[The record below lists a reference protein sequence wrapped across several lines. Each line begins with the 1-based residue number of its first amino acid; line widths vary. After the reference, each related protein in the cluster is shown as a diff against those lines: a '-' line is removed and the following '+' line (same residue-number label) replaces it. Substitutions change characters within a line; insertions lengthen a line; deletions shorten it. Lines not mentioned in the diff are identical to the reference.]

1 MDTNRIK
8 RFATEARNILKA
20 GIAAKITSLGFDKQ
34 GDVAEENKPQLMQG
48 GSLWKGQIQTE
59 GFFHQWM
66 SLCSRIRQIGIKE
79 VYEEAAYTWFNRLC
93 AIRILQKNGLCQ
105 PVLTYADAARTPV
118 IVDEA
123 RQGRLPQMR
132 EEDRKRLM
140 EYLDDDTKVAEQF
153 AILVTAWCHDNPIMQ
168 QCFGGMAD
176 YTELLL
182 PANILAEGGFVDL
195 LNHTDFITDED
206 FHSPELIG
214 WLYQFYISERKD
226 EVFAKKGK
234 FEADE
239 IPAATQI
246 FTPNWIVKY
255 MVQNTI
261 GRIYLDNNP
270 YEKLVQKKWKYLVGG
285 AVSHCTINNNTE
297 NLCCGETPQLL
308 YDELTDLKVADLAC
322 GSGHILNECF
332 DLLYDLYIIEGY
344 SRAEAIENIF
354 RHNLTGIDL
363 DTRAKQL
370 ATFSLLLKAC
380 QKDNA
385 FADGHCLPNVLDMA
399 GVVPYM
405 NEEKLQDACL
415 QFMGG
420 CENVA
425 GEMLEQDFELLR
437 DAETLGSIMEF
448 NNDKDYLAML
458 RYHYEDWT
466 EGGTDDCSDYI
477 KALLPGVRIILA
489 LTEKYHALVMNPP
502 YMGGGKMNAVLSK
515 YVKEH
520 YEEGKADL
528 FSVFM
533 MMGMEHLVFGGKM
546 AQINMQSWM
555 FLSSFERLRNIF
567 LHNYLIDSMLH
578 LGPRTFDELS
588 GEVVQNTA
596 FVLTNPHRTKVGEM
610 MDYELQALPLEERKA
625 VVAKMIEEV
634 EDGSF
639 NRMIREAKGTYY
651 RLVDG
656 KNCADKEQLFLS
668 HIHGNEDGNRI
679 YYPNV
684 EQKNFEKIPGKPIGY
699 WLSSTAID
707 SFNSLCIG
715 NDSFSSP
722 GIRTGKDSVFIRIW
736 HEVSH
741 NTILFNGY
749 SIDSL
754 KLSKWYPITRGGERR
769 TWYGNLN
776 SVILGQNNFERVQQE
791 CPDYRLREAN
801 YYFKEGITWTMISS
815 SRTSFRLCPK
825 GVLFGNGGPT
835 LYPNKS
841 PYYILGYLNSNVAY
855 SYISL
860 LNPTINCTKSDIE
873 KLPIMFDKDNRIKE
887 IVKQNISISKSDW
900 DAHETSWDFQRNEL
914 LAIGGAV
921 SHCTNNKSLN
931 ERLCGETPQLLKFV
945 NKKEYIYINGNKLP
959 HWNQSD
965 CVQFVTFRLADSLPQ
980 VKLMEYKQIK
990 DEWLANHPKP
1000 WDEATQEEYNN
1011 TIGYK
1016 IDKWLDA
1023 GYGSCM
1029 LKDEKVRKIVEDSI
1043 LHFNGEKYNIH
1054 AYVIMPNHVH
1064 VLFSPVGDNP
1074 VQSIVGSW
1082 KKFSAHEINKML
1094 NRTGSVWER
1103 ESFDRMVRNDGDFEA
1118 KFNYIE
1124 ANPQSLPPSFYTLGG
1139 AVSHCTIDN
1148 NAASLCCGETPQLL
1162 LKDLVEAYKQKWE
1175 RKFMQLHENEEE
1187 LNRQF
1192 ISIYG
1197 LEDELTPD
1205 VPLDEI
1211 TILQQG
1217 EISIAEQ

>member
-66 SLCSRIRQIGIKE
+66 SLYSRIRQIGIKE

-93 AIRILQKNGLCQ
+93 AIRILQKNHLCQ
-105 PVLTYADAARTPV
+105 SVLAYADEARTPV

-123 RQGRLPQMR
+123 RQGRLPQMS

-140 EYLDDDTKVAEQF
+140 EYLDDDTKVTEQF

-168 QCFGGMAD
+168 QCFGGIAD
-176 YTELLL
+176 YTEMLL
-182 PANILAEGGFVDL
+182 PNNILAEGGFVDL
-195 LNHTDFITDED
+195 LNHTDFITNED

-270 YEKLVQKKWKYLVGG
+270 YETQVQKKWKYLVGG

-297 NLCCGETPQLL
+297 NLCCGETPQLLEKSSETLCGETPHLL

-370 ATFSLLLKAC
+370 AMFSLLLKAC

-399 GVVPYM
+399 GVVPNM
-405 NEEKLQDACL
+405 NEEELQDACL

-420 CENVA
+420 YEDVA
-425 GEMLEQDFELLR
+425 GDMLEQNFKLLR
-437 DAETLGSIMEF
+437 YAETLGSIMEF

-466 EGGTDDCSDYI
+466 EGGIDNCPDNI
-477 KALLPGVRIILA
+477 KALLPGIRIMLA

-502 YMGGGKMNAVLSK
+502 YMGGGNMNAVLSK
-515 YVKEH
+515 YVKDN
-520 YEEGKADL
+520 YAEGKADL
-528 FSVFM
+528 ATVFVQM
-533 MMGMEHLVFGGKM
+533 MAERTLKNGSYAF
-546 AQINMQSWM
+546 IIPPSWM
-555 FLSSFERLRNIF
+555 FLSTFEKLRKNIIENNSIQS
-567 LHNYLIDSMLH
+567 LLH
-578 LGPRTFDELS
+578 LSRGVFGADFGASSAVIQNAANKEARGTYFRLVERTFQEFEQSHLRMLFEQTLANHDFKYRFKDYTKDVTELPYS
-588 GEVVQNTA
+588 
-596 FVLTNPHRTKVGEM
+596 
-610 MDYELQALPLEERKA
+610 
-625 VVAKMIEEV
+625 
-634 EDGSF
+634 
-639 NRMIREAKGTYY
+639 
-651 RLVDG
+651 
-656 KNCADKEQLFLS
+656 
-668 HIHGNEDGNRI
+668 EDGNRI

-684 EQKNFEKIPGKPIGY
+684 SQQDFEKIPGCPIGY
-699 WLSSTAID
+699 WVSEEIAN
-707 SFNSLCIG
+707 SFNSPLFCSYYFAG
-715 NDSFSSP
+715 HGLLSGHDKDM
-722 GIRTGKDSVFIRIW
+722 IRVWDEIDYKKI
-736 HEVSH
+736 
-741 NTILFNGY
+741 NFNSETESDFHKSNALY
-749 SIDSL
+749 VPMA
-754 KLSKWYPITRGGERR
+754 KGGDFRK
-769 TWYGNLN
+769 WYGNLYYLAKYDEDTIEHMR
-776 SVILGQNNFERVQQE
+776 VFPKFTLQNR
-791 CPDYRLREAN
+791 DR
-801 YYFKEGITWTMISS
+801 YFLQGNTWTEICSS
-815 SRTSFRLCPK
+815 NFGVRLLPK
-825 GVLFGNGGPT
+825 GCIFNHKGPT
-835 LYPNKS
+835 AFATNTEETHKLLGFMSSKVFK
-841 PYYILGYLNSNVAY
+841 YYIDL
-855 SYISL
+855 I
-860 LNPTINCTKSDIE
+860 NPTISCSAGTINKI
-873 KLPIMFDKDNRIKE
+873 PIKNNSKWNALL
-887 IVKQNISISKSDW
+887 VALNISISKQDW

-931 ERLCGETPQLLKFV
+931 ERLCGETPQLL
-945 NKKEYIYINGNKLP
+945 
-959 HWNQSD
+959 
-965 CVQFVTFRLADSLPQ
+965 
-980 VKLMEYKQIK
+980 
-990 DEWLANHPKP
+990 
-1000 WDEATQEEYNN
+1000 
-1011 TIGYK
+1011 
-1016 IDKWLDA
+1016 
-1023 GYGSCM
+1023 
-1029 LKDEKVRKIVEDSI
+1029 EKSSK
-1043 LHFNGEKYNIH
+1043 
-1054 AYVIMPNHVH
+1054 
-1064 VLFSPVGDNP
+1064 
-1074 VQSIVGSW
+1074 
-1082 KKFSAHEINKML
+1082 
-1094 NRTGSVWER
+1094 
-1103 ESFDRMVRNDGDFEA
+1103 
-1118 KFNYIE
+1118 
-1124 ANPQSLPPSFYTLGG
+1124 TL
-1139 AVSHCTIDN
+1139 
-1148 NAASLCCGETPQLL
+1148 CGETPHLL

-1175 RKFMQLHENEEE
+1175 HKFMQLHENEEE

-1192 ISIYG
+1192 IHIYG

-1217 EISIAEQ
+1217 EISIEDQ